1 MPCRAS
7 ILLFNVGIGV
17 SAILDSGHARRSEF
31 AGEERILSGCR
42 DSSQHYN
49 HEIRLSA
56 ITHLQLPNVAVE
68 SLLAFF
74 VSKTDSGPDLGLPLH
89 SLEHDFGVKTER

>member
-1 MPCRAS
+1 MLPFYHSMLAS
-7 ILLFNVGIGV
+7 EFRQFF
-17 SAILDSGHARRSEF
+17 LDSGHAHRTEF

-68 SLLAFF
+68 SL
-74 VSKTDSGPDLGLPLH
+74 P
-89 SLEHDFGVKTER
+89 SLSLKQTPVPT